1 MRKKHFLIAVFIL
14 TGVSMLKAQDIH
26 FSQIGQTPLLLNPA
40 SAGAYDGF
48 YRGIINFKNQW
59 VEMGK
64 PYQTFMGSYD
74 MPIFINK
81 KRKSAAYLGA
91 GALLFSDKAGDSHLT
106 TTHFGT
112 AISCIVPVGS
122 SQKLSAGI
130 LGGVTYSAIDLSAIQ
145 WPNQYNG
152 QSYDPGMP
160 SLEAGKTGYYF
171 SYDLAAGVL
180 YHWQRPLNSF
190 SGRQMA
196 AFDFGAAIFHA
207 TTPKQRFFSIT
218 NERKYPRVVFHS
230 DGRYDFEDTRV
241 GIIPSVLF
249 MFQGA
254 SYELEGG
261 MLVRILT
268 NSVTNYT
275 GYTTE
280 SALSVGVHYRHKDA
294 IIPQVYFEIHDFG
307 IGLSYD
313 INISSFS
320 RASKSKGG
328 FEISVKY
335 AKMRGALYRNR

>member
-1 MRKKHFLIAVFIL
+1 MRYKHFLIAVFFL
-14 TGVSMLKAQDIH
+14 TGLPMLKAQDIH
-26 FSQIGQTPLLLNPA
+26 FSQTGQTPLLYNPA
-40 SAGAYDGF
+40 CTGAYDGF

-64 PYQTFMGSYD
+64 PYRTFMGSYD
-74 MPIFINK
+74 MPIFIK
-81 KRKSAAYLGA
+81 KNSKSAAYLGA
-91 GALLFSDKAGDSHLT
+91 GALLFTDKAGDSHLS
-106 TTHFGT
+106 TTHFGA
-112 AISCIVPVGS
+112 AISCIVPVGL

-130 LGGVTYSAIDLSAIQ
+130 LGGVTHSAIDLSSIQ

-152 QSYDPGMP
+152 QSYDPNLP
-160 SLEAGKTGYYF
+160 SYEAGQTASYV
-171 SYDLAAGVL
+171 SYDLAAGIL
-180 YHWQRPLNSF
+180 YHWQKPLNSF
-190 SGRQMA
+190 SGRHIA
-196 AFDFGAAIFHA
+196 SFDLGAALFHA
-207 TTPKQRFFSIT
+207 TKPKQRFFSIT
-218 NERKYPRVVFHS
+218 DERKYPRIVFHS

-241 GIIPSVLF
+241 GIIPSALF

-254 SYELEGG
+254 SYELEAGV
-261 MLVRILT
+261 LVRILT

-320 RASKSKGG
+320 RASKLKGG
-328 FEISVKY
+328 LEISVKY